1 MQFIGGGNMKFND
14 LSNNKKSKYYIKNYS
29 KWRQINKEKHSGFFI
44 IYNDFYEKNILKKI
58 SGNALK
64 LYIFLGINS
73 KNETGES
80 WYSIERIANYFEKSP
95 RTISYWLSELEQYN
109 LIKRMQ
115 LEINKEAHTYLQP
128 Y

>member
-1 MQFIGGGNMKFND
+1 MKFND
-14 LSNNKKSKYYIKNYS
+14 LSNSKKSKYFKKNYS
-29 KWRQINKEKHSGFFI
+29 SWREIKRNQHNGFFI
-44 IYNDFYEKNILKKI
+44 IYNDFKDKNILKNI

-73 KNETGES
+73 KNDTGES
-80 WYSIERIANYFEKSP
+80 WYSIESIAKYFGKST
-95 RTISYWLSELEQYN
+95 RTISYWIEELEKFN

-115 LEINKEAHTYLQP
+115 LEINGPSHTYLQP

>member
-1 MQFIGGGNMKFND
+1 MNFND
-14 LSNNKKSKYYIKNYS
+14 LSAKQKAKYYSKNYY
-29 KWRQINKEKHSGFFI
+29 KWRSYKKDVHSGFFI
-44 IYNDFYEKNILKKI
+44 VYQDFKDKNILKHI

-80 WYSIERIANYFEKSP
+80 WYTIESIANYFEKSP
-95 RTISYWLSELEQYN
+95 RTISYWISELEKIG
-109 LIKRMQ
+109 LIKRLQ
-115 LEINKEAHTYLQP
+115 LEINKSSHTFLQP

>member
-1 MQFIGGGNMKFND
+1 MKFNQ
-14 LSNNKKSKYYIKNYS
+14 LNNNQKAKYYLRNYS
-29 KWRQINKEKHSGFFI
+29 AWREDKKKKRSGFFV
-44 IYNDFYEKNILKKI
+44 IYNDFKDKNILKNI

-80 WYSIERIANYFEKSP
+80 WYTIDSIAKYFNKSP
-95 RTISYWLSELEQYN
+95 RTISYWIEELEKLN

-115 LEINKEAHTYLQP
+115 LEVNNPSHTYLQP

>member
-1 MQFIGGGNMKFND
+1 MKFND
-14 LSNNKKSKYYIKNYS
+14 LSNNKKSKYYMKNYS
-29 KWRQINKEKHSGFFI
+29 KWRQVNKEKNSGFFI
-44 IYNDFYEKNILKKI
+44 IYNDFYKKNILKKV

-80 WYSIERIANYFEKSP
+80 WYSIEKIANYFEKSP
-95 RTISYWLSELEQYN
+95 RTISYWLAELEKYN

-115 LEINKEAHTYLQP
+115 LELNKEAHTYLQP

>member
-1 MQFIGGGNMKFND
+1 MFKIKFSELNNKTKATYYKKNWNMWRLMNKH
-14 LSNNKKSKYYIKNYS
+14 NKKS
-29 KWRQINKEKHSGFFI
+29 FCI
-44 IYNDFYEKNILKKI
+44 IYNDFIEKNILKKI

-64 LYIFLGINS
+64 LYIFLLSNS

-80 WYSIERIANYFEKSP
+80 WYTIDSIALYFGKSK
-95 RTISYWLSELEQYN
+95 RTISYWINELESLG

-115 LEINKEAHTYLQP
+115 LEFNKESHTYLQP